1 MIYDQNYVNNYYQM
15 MEDYNNDFVIQYFKE
30 HIKQNSKVLELGSG
44 TGADYLL
51 LRSDYQYTASDFSQ
65 AFIDEFQ
72 ARHLETMRKIDAQ
85 NLEINETFD
94 CIYSSKV
101 LNSLNYEQLVSSFK
115 KQATILNNPGYVVHT
130 MWCGDPNLDASF
142 YSYDE
147 ILKLVTQDF
156 KIIEILK
163 YKEADFID
171 AEYDSVLIFA
181 QKKWITFWNRSFIT
195 DDYRW
200 LFNSVIH

>member
-1 MIYDQNYVNNYYQM
+1 
-15 MEDYNNDFVIQYFKE
+15 
-30 HIKQNSKVLELGSG
+30 
-44 TGADYLL
+44 
-51 LRSDYQYTASDFSQ
+51 
-65 AFIDEFQ
+65 
-72 ARHLETMRKIDAQ
+72 MRKIDAQ
-85 NLEINETFD
+85 TLEINETFD

-147 ILKLVTQDF
+147 ILKLVTRDF

-181 QKKWITFWNRSFIT
+181 QKK
-195 DDYRW
+195 
-200 LFNSVIH
+200 